1 MRSVV
6 RRHGS
11 AAARNACG
19 ALVSGALAGRTSSAP
34 VAVTAVGS
42 SGAVRA
48 FGLGLHPFGTLTPLQ
63 GYCSPD
69 IRCQPATEQTSGSTK
84 RGVFA
89 KRDLP
94 YDRVLLRAP
103 AVTYFVGDESVK
115 DQCKEMT
122 RWVLTKVASELD
134 TQEKPFTEY
143 VNHRIRNMMPGHSIV
158 FTSEDDVIRFMME
171 IPKGMQIV
179 KRQIFTTKDI
189 HSLAMS
195 IEMNRFA
202 MNYDGRQGVALFP
215 EASMFNHQ
223 CTPNVELTFHMN
235 MNMEYV
241 VEARV
246 CQPVVKGD
254 QLFVN
259 YIPGNDLPITR
270 LGMALRDR
278 WGFECA
284 CAECKSRIMCAT
296 LFLFFFGMLPIMGPL
311 WVWTMNRQK
320 SAQKRAGFL

>member
-1 MRSVV
+1 
-6 RRHGS
+6 
-11 AAARNACG
+11 
-19 ALVSGALAGRTSSAP
+19 
-34 VAVTAVGS
+34 
-42 SGAVRA
+42 
-48 FGLGLHPFGTLTPLQ
+48 
-63 GYCSPD
+63 
-69 IRCQPATEQTSGSTK
+69 
-84 RGVFA
+84 
-89 KRDLP
+89 
-94 YDRVLLRAP
+94 
-103 AVTYFVGDESVK
+103 
-115 DQCKEMT
+115 
-122 RWVLTKVASELD
+122 
-134 TQEKPFTEY
+134 
-143 VNHRIRNMMPGHSIV
+143 
-158 FTSEDDVIRFMME
+158 
-171 IPKGMQIV
+171 
-179 KRQIFTTKDI
+179 
-189 HSLAMS
+189 MS

-296 LFLFFFGMLPIMGPL
+296 LFLFFFGMLPIMGP
-311 WVWTMNRQK
+311 
-320 SAQKRAGFL
+320 